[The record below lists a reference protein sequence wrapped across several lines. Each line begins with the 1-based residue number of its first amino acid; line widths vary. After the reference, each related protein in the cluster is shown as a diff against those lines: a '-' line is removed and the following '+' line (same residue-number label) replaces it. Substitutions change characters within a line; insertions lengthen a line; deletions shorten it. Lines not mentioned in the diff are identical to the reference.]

1 MAVAAGIRQASA
13 GFKSPPS
20 TWSGAGFF
28 WAKPFHLSEVGHT
41 PFRKAPYLRGM
52 DERPIELLTTRLL
65 LRTPRLEDAP
75 AIQAIAA
82 DPRVARTT
90 ASIPH
95 PYPDNGAAQFIQHVR
110 EVASG
115 ERRNLAIVLRR
126 SRDVVGMMGYEI
138 TGAEAE
144 LAYMLS
150 PEHWGQGYATEAC
163 RKMVGHIFEATGAA
177 AVVARVMT
185 DNKASEAVLRKVGLR
200 WQREAPVELPLRGGS
215 FVTSFWRLGR
225 DEI

>member
-1 MAVAAGIRQASA
+1 
-13 GFKSPPS
+13 
-20 TWSGAGFF
+20 
-28 WAKPFHLSEVGHT
+28 
-41 PFRKAPYLRGM
+41 M
-52 DERPIELLTTRLL
+52 DERPIELLTARLL

-110 EVASG
+110 EVANG
-115 ERRNLAIVLRR
+115 EQRNLAIVLRR

-150 PEHWGQGYATEAC
+150 PMHWGQGYATEAC
-163 RKMVGHIFEATGAA
+163 RKMVAHIFDATDAT

-200 WQREAPVELPLRGGS
+200 WQREALVELPMRGGS
-215 FVTSFWRLGR
+215 FLTSFWRLGR

>member
-1 MAVAAGIRQASA
+1 
-13 GFKSPPS
+13 
-20 TWSGAGFF
+20 
-28 WAKPFHLSEVGHT
+28 
-41 PFRKAPYLRGM
+41 M
-52 DERPIELLTTRLL
+52 DERPIELLTARLL

-110 EVASG
+110 EVANG
-115 ERRNLAIVLRR
+115 EQRNLAIVLRR

-150 PEHWGQGYATEAC
+150 PMHWGQGYATEAC
-163 RKMVGHIFEATGAA
+163 RKMVAHIFDATDAT

-200 WQREAPVELPLRGGS
+200 WRREALVELPMRGGS
-215 FVTSFWRLGR
+215 FLTSFWRLGR

>member
-1 MAVAAGIRQASA
+1 
-13 GFKSPPS
+13 
-20 TWSGAGFF
+20 
-28 WAKPFHLSEVGHT
+28 
-41 PFRKAPYLRGM
+41 M

-95 PYPDNGAAQFIQHVR
+95 PYPEDGAAQYIQHVR
-110 EVASG
+110 EVASR
-115 ERRNLAIVLRR
+115 EQRNLAIVLRR
-126 SRDVVGMMGYEI
+126 SRDVIGMTGYEI
-138 TGAEAE
+138 TGTDAE

-150 PEHWGQGYATEAC
+150 PAHWGQGYATEAC
-163 RKMVGHIFEATGAA
+163 REMIAHIFEATGAA

-185 DNKASEAVLRKVGLR
+185 DNKASEAVLRKVGFA
-200 WQREAPVELPLRGGS
+200 WQREAAVELPLRGGS
-215 FVTSFWRLGR
+215 FLTSFWRLGR
-225 DEI
+225 QEIGRKETGREEI